1 MKHRCNALGN
11 CVSGALCQFLCPSD
25 TIRQTLH
32 KVRTPALG
40 SFFHLGKVER
50 FLDFANC
57 ATDVFNES
65 VNAISQTL
73 DNVFAKALKDSGRRM
88 DSENV
93 LKPVNDAI
101 PLFFPPLLKSIPS
114 VLDSLDNAR
123 NNLFRQLNDAINE
136 VSKFLVFVIQLD
148 ENGNKRR
155 NCGDN

>member
-1 MKHRCNALGN
+1 MKHRCNALSN
-11 CVSGALCQFLCPSD
+11 CISGALGQFLCFSD
-25 TIRQTLH
+25 AIRQTLH

-40 SFFHLGKVER
+40 SFFHLGQVKR
-50 FLDFANC
+50 FLDFSNC
-57 ATDVFNES
+57 ATDFFNKS

-101 PLFFPPLLKSIPS
+101 PLFFPPLFKSSPS

-123 NNLFRQLNDAINE
+123 NNLFCPLNDAINE

-148 ENGNKRR
+148 ENGNKCSD
-155 NCGDN
+155 CGDN